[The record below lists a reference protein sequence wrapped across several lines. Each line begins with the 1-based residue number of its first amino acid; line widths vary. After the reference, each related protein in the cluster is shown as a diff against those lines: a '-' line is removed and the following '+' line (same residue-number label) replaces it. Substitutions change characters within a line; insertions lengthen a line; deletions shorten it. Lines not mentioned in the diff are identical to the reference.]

1 MRGDP
6 KQLGARV
13 LAGDRRALAEVLSLV
28 ELGHAPALPTTAN
41 SAGGAPKTPHVVGLA
56 GSGGAGKSTL
66 VASLVEH
73 LRAANLK
80 VAVLAS
86 DPQSPLTGGALLGD
100 RIRVRIDP
108 ADEGIYFRSLSTRG
122 AAGGLSHAVG
132 PARDWLAL
140 FGFDVVL
147 IETVGVGQD
156 QVDVRKVV
164 DTLVL
169 LVTPH
174 TGDEVQWEKAG
185 ILEVADLVVVNK
197 SDLSGAQRVRQQ
209 LTSALSLSQQ
219 GANVPVLSTTAATGQ
234 GVPELWSAI
243 ASRAS

>member
-122 AAGGLSHAVG
+122 AAG
-132 PARDWLAL
+132 
-140 FGFDVVL
+140 
-147 IETVGVGQD
+147 
-156 QVDVRKVV
+156 
-164 DTLVL
+164 
-169 LVTPH
+169 
-174 TGDEVQWEKAG
+174 
-185 ILEVADLVVVNK
+185 
-197 SDLSGAQRVRQQ
+197 
-209 LTSALSLSQQ
+209 
-219 GANVPVLSTTAATGQ
+219 
-234 GVPELWSAI
+234 
-243 ASRAS
+243 